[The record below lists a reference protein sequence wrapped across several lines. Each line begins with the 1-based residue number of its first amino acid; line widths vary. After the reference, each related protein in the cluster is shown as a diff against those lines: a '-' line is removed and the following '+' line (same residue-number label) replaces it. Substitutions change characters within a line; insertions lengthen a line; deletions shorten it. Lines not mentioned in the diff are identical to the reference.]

1 MKAPVDLNFAAL
13 NPHPLPPFVVSPPT
27 NTMMPAPPA
36 PNFTAAPAAGHA
48 EAGQHS
54 AVIADALSTFL
65 QGDRYIALYA
75 PPDGWEG
82 ENTSL
87 AEWKEVCKIYP
98 REFVYTWVRKCHE
111 NDSGHFMSMPE
122 NRNWPEVRIRIK
134 IPVQDDPTC
143 TFRLSAPM
151 KLEALWACFPNT
163 HHNHFRTKLEPL
175 GVEVVGRAPIPEE
188 QLKSILLAAFPDTP
202 HRHVHW

>member
-1 MKAPVDLNFAAL
+1 
-13 NPHPLPPFVVSPPT
+13 
-27 NTMMPAPPA
+27 MMPAPPA
-36 PNFTAAPAAGHA
+36 PNSTAAPAAGHA

-98 REFVYTWVRKCHE
+98 HEFVYTWVRKCHE
-111 NDSGHFMSMPE
+111 NDSGHLMSMPE

-143 TFRLSAPM
+143 QVSRIGWICQIDRIVQLVGSIGSVASLGSVGWVGSVGFL
-151 KLEALWACFPNT
+151 LICFMD
-163 HHNHFRTKLEPL
+163 FL
-175 GVEVVGRAPIPEE
+175 GLRVGA
-188 QLKSILLAAFPDTP
+188 
-202 HRHVHW
+202 

>member
-1 MKAPVDLNFAAL
+1 MASTNSSADSPRETASLLATLVNAA
-13 NPHPLPPFVVSPPT
+13 VV
-27 NTMMPAPPA
+27 ALL
-36 PNFTAAPAAGHA
+36 AA
-48 EAGQHS
+48 
-54 AVIADALSTFL
+54 DM
-65 QGDRYIALYA
+65 
-75 PPDGWEG
+75 
-82 ENTSL
+82 
-87 AEWKEVCKIYP
+87 WKEVCKIYP
-98 REFVYTWVRKCHE
+98 HEFVYTWVLKSHE
-111 NDSGHFMSMPE
+111 NDSVHLMSMPD

-188 QLKSILLAAFPDTP
+188 QLKSILLTAFPDTP